1 METSYNGWTASKNP
15 ADFGGISPLVVAGE
29 QFAPGVRNGD
39 VWFVLQYVAE
49 QFHARVEPLYFKG
62 WHDADDWGFNY
73 RTNRNANNLSCHSS
87 GTAIDCNATRHPNG
101 KRGTFTAS
109 QVTEIRKILA
119 EVDNVVFWGGDYT
132 GTPDEMHFEI
142 SKAPAAVKAVADRI
156 KRGAITMKEEDLPLS
171 DADVERIAKRAADLV
186 WQQAQ
191 TNGFGDKVGPIQILN
206 GVETRLKD
214 VQDKVNK

>member
-29 QFAPGVRNGD
+29 QFMPGVRNGD

-49 QFHARVEPLYFKG
+49 QFHKRVEPLYFKG
-62 WHDADDWGFNY
+62 WHEADDWGYNY
-73 RTNRNANNLSCHSS
+73 RANRNANNLSCHAS

-119 EVDNVVFWGGDYT
+119 ELEGVVFWGGDFT

-142 SKAPAAVKAVADRI
+142 AKDPAAVKRVADKLR
-156 KRGAITMKEEDLPLS
+156 RGAALTTKEEDLPLS
-171 DADVERIAKRAADLV
+171 PEDIDKVAKRV
-186 WQQAQ
+186 WEIAIK
-191 TNGFGDKVGPIQILN
+191 NGFGDLVGPSQVLN
-206 GVETRLKD
+206 GIEVRLKD
-214 VQDKVNK
+214 VQDKLNGEPK